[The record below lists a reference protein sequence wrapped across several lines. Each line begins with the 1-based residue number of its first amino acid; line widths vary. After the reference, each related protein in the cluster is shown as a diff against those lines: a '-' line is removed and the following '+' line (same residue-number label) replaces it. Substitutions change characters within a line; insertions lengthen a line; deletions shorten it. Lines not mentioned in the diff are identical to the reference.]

1 MPSGYKALLNSI
13 RGVAPVAGP
22 AAVGAPGTLPGA
34 PGVGGSVIA
43 GQQPQVPDPNATAL
57 AAVLANLGNL
67 GNLGNLFKGT
77 GSIQVPNYPALST
90 QQSSNI
96 NSLLAS
102 PDPRADPQA
111 YYDTFRRAAET
122 GTARGIAGSPLA
134 NETAY
139 RMTDEERL
147 RRQGLGTNMLSQ
159 ALAQA
164 NAVLP
169 LPAFMT
175 TPDAQQSWQWLAN
188 LIKSAPDPEAARQE
202 ALRLAQVGINQGY
215 AGSGGNRYAGGGG
228 GTYFTPNIPSIPQAN
243 NIRGG
248 GGTMP
253 VGYSDRPGGTPQ
265 YFPESGRTNPWSN
278 EPLAGE
284 YTQPGDILPTS
295 EALQGEYN
303 LPGDIF
309 QSPSPGSYSTS
320 PGTSPMSSLP
330 DNFFDMSS
338 SQQDDYLSQ
347 LLDVPYYSEG
357 SNPYE

>member
-1 MPSGYKALLNSI
+1 MPSGYEALLNSI
-13 RGVAPVAGP
+13 RGIPSMPAGGGVAPG
-22 AAVGAPGTLPGA
+22 AVPGVLTGAPGI
-34 PGVGGSVIA
+34 GGSIIA
-43 GQQPQVPDPNATAL
+43 GQQPQVPNPTTTGSSAIGGNISNLPNL
-57 AAVLANLGNL
+57 Q
-67 GNLGNLFKGT
+67 NLFTGT
-77 GSIQVPNYPALST
+77 GSIQVPNYPALSST
-90 QQSSNI
+90 QSGNI
-96 NSLLAS
+96 QSLLAS
-102 PDPRADPQA
+102 PDPRSDPQA
-111 YYDTFRRAAET
+111 YYDTFRRAAES
-122 GTARGIAGSPLA
+122 GTARGVAGSPLA

-147 RRQGLGTNMLSQ
+147 RRQQLGSNMLSQ

-202 ALRLAQVGINQGY
+202 ALRLGQVGINQGY
-215 AGSGGNRYAGGGG
+215 TGSGGNRYSGGSG

-243 NIRGG
+243 TIRSG

-253 VGYSDRPGGTPQ
+253 VGWADRPGGTPSYYPEGQ
-265 YFPESGRTNPWSN
+265 QPFP
-278 EPLAGE
+278 GE

-295 EALQGEYN
+295 EALQGEYT

-309 QSPSPGSYSTS
+309 SSPTNPG
-320 PGTSPMSSLP
+320 PADMSMGGLP

-347 LLDVPYYSEG
+347 LLDVPYYAEG
-357 SNPYE
+357 YNPYE

>member
-1 MPSGYKALLNSI
+1 MPSGYEALLNSI
-13 RGVAPVAGP
+13 RGITPTP
-22 AAVGAPGTLPGA
+22 AAGSTPAIPGVLTGAPGI
-34 PGVGGSVIA
+34 GGSIIA
-43 GQQPQVPDPNATAL
+43 GQQPQVPNPTTTGSSAIGGNISNLPNL
-57 AAVLANLGNL
+57 Q
-67 GNLGNLFKGT
+67 NLFTGT
-77 GSIQVPNYPALST
+77 GSIQVPNYPALSST
-90 QQSSNI
+90 QSGNI
-96 NSLLAS
+96 QSLLAS

-111 YYDTFRRAAET
+111 YYDTFRRAAES
-122 GTARGIAGSPLA
+122 GTARGVAGSPVA

-147 RRQGLGTNMLSQ
+147 RRQELGTNMLSQ

-202 ALRLAQVGINQGY
+202 ALRLGQVGINQGF
-215 AGSGGNRYAGGGG
+215 AGSGGNRYSGGG
-228 GTYFTPNIPSIPQAN
+228 GTSFIPNIPSIPQSN
-243 NIRGG
+243 TIRSG
-248 GGTMP
+248 GGTLP
-253 VGYSDRPGGTPQ
+253 VGYADRPGGIPQ
-265 YFPESGRTNPWSN
+265 YFPQDK
-278 EPLAGE
+278 EP
-284 YTQPGDILPTS
+284 
-295 EALQGEYN
+295 LQGEYT

-309 QSPSPGSYSTS
+309 SSPTNPGPADVSM
-320 PGTSPMSSLP
+320 GGLP

-338 SQQDDYLSQ
+338 GQQDDYLSQ